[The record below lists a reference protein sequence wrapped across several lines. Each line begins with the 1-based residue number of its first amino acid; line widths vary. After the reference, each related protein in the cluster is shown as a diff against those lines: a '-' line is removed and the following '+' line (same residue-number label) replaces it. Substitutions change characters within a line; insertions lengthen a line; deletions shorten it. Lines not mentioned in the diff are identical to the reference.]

1 MATYTGTADAS
12 GNFDISFGGNNYT
25 AAQKVTVTSTKDG
38 GSKTVELFAPSGV
51 TGGGIITWTGTTV
64 NFPRNIGVVTIGS
77 DVNNEIAAH
86 AFYVYSGS
94 NPSFGYHAT
103 GLVISAAKTIGNF
116 AFNNWS
122 NCKTLSLPSGLTSIG
137 NGAFSYFS
145 ELNTQLTVP
154 EGVTTIGLSSFTGAN
169 KCPKVVLPS
178 TLTSIGDQAFLGLSV
193 CTEISITAST
203 PPPIGVNTFASLNAS
218 CVIKVPSASLTAYQ
232 TASNWS
238 AHASKM
244 VGV

>member
-38 GSKTVELFAPSGV
+38 GSKTVELFAPSEV

-77 DVNNEIAAH
+77 SVDNAIAAY

-94 NPSFGYHAT
+94 STSFGYHAT
-103 GLVISAAKTIGNF
+103 GLVISAAKTIGSF
-116 AFNNWS
+116 AFYQWS
-122 NCKTLSLPSGLTSIG
+122 NCRTLSLPSGLTSIG
-137 NGAFSYFS
+137 QSAFRYLS
-145 ELNTQLTVP
+145 ELDTQLTIP
-154 EGVTTIGLSSFTGAN
+154 DGVTTIGTAAFSGAN
-169 KCPKVVLPS
+169 KCPKLSLPS
-178 TLTSIGDQAFLGLSV
+178 TLTSAGEQAFLGLSV
-193 CTEISITAST
+193 CTEISITATT
-203 PPPIGVNTFASLNAS
+203 PPSIAANTFAALNAS

-232 TASNWS
+232 TATNWS

-244 VGV
+244 IGV

>member
-1 MATYTGTADAS
+1 MAIYTGTADAS

-38 GSKTVELFAPSGV
+38 GSKTVELYAPSGV

-77 DVNNEIAAH
+77 DVNNAIAPY
-86 AFYVYSGS
+86 AFYVYSDS

-103 GLVISAAKTIGNF
+103 GLVISAAKTIGTA
-116 AFNNWS
+116 AFYQWS
-122 NCKTLSLPSGLTSIG
+122 NCRTLSLPSGLKSIG
-137 NGAFSYFS
+137 SLAFAYFY
-145 ELNTQLTVP
+145 ELNTQLTIP
-154 EGVTTIGLSSFTGAN
+154 DGVTTIGAAAFSSAN

-178 TLTSIGDQAFLGLSV
+178 TLTSIGDQAFLGLGA

-203 PPPIGVNTFASLNAS
+203 PPTIDANTFLSLNAS

-232 TASNWS
+232 TATYWS
-238 AHASKM
+238 DHASKM

>member
-25 AAQKVTVTSTKDG
+25 AAQKVTVTAAKDG
-38 GSKTVELFAPSGV
+38 GTKTVELYAPSGV

-77 DVNNEIAAH
+77 DVNNAIAAY
-86 AFYVYSGS
+86 AFYVYSTGS
-94 NPSFGYHAT
+94 QSFGYHAT
-103 GLVISAAKTIGNF
+103 GLVISAAKTIGGF
-116 AFNNWS
+116 AFYQWS
-122 NCKTLSLPSGLTSIG
+122 NCKTLSLPIGLTSIG
-137 NGAFSYFS
+137 NSAFEYFY
-145 ELNTQLTVP
+145 ELNTQLTIP
-154 EGVTTIGLSSFTGAN
+154 EGVTTIGASAFSGAN
-169 KCPKVVLPS
+169 KCPKLSLPS
-178 TLTSIGDQAFLGLSV
+178 TLTSIGDQAFLGLGS

-203 PPPIGVNTFASLNAS
+203 PPDTGGNTFLALNAS

-232 TASNWS
+232 AAYGWS
-238 AHASKM
+238 DHASKM